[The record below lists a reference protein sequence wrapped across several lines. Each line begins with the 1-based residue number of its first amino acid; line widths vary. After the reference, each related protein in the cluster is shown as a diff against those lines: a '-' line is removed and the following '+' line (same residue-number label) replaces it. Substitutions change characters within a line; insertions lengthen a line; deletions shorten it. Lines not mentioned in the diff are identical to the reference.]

1 MGVKGTIFYL
11 LIVLLTACSGDY
23 GHKVVGDNLT
33 VYFTDRNDEK
43 LAEDIAIFW
52 KENQLIATGKQD
64 LQLVRLKEKIELRII
79 ANVPENVKNMS
90 FEERKLLGELER
102 KMQVEIR
109 EKSLQLVIC
118 NDKFEPIYIP
128 TE

>member
-1 MGVKGTIFYL
+1 MGVKGIVFYL
-11 LIVLLTACSGDY
+11 LVILLSACAGDF

-43 LAEDIAIFW
+43 LAENIALFW
-52 KENQLIATGKQD
+52 KENQLIAADKQD
-64 LQLVRLKEKIELRII
+64 LQLVRLKETVQLRMI

-90 FEERKLLGELER
+90 FEERKLLSELEQQIQAN
-102 KMQVEIR
+102 MDE
-109 EKSLQLVIC
+109 ESLQLVIC
-118 NDKFEPIYIP
+118 NSKFEPIYIP

>member
-1 MGVKGTIFYL
+1 MGVKGIVFYL
-11 LIVLLTACSGDY
+11 LFVLLSACSGDY

-43 LAEDIAIFW
+43 LAEDIAVYW

-64 LQLVRLKEKIELRII
+64 LQLVRSKNKMELRII
-79 ANVPENVKNMS
+79 ANTPDNVKNMS
-90 FEERKLLGELER
+90 FEERKLLSELER
-102 KMQVEIR
+102 NMQTEVG